1 MVVTSRALFHYPI
14 AFGLVL
20 VSAAGAATYLLG
32 RETAGGWVDTATL
45 IHVLG
50 GVGVSLPG
58 FALCGRWLRTES
70 AERPPPLL
78 RVAGGAGFLAIA
90 SGLLLVATAAAGHS
104 IRRVDP
110 VFHVHCA
117 AGFGALLLL
126 CAHAVFRRPGPVT
139 AAAVLAFSGLFLA
152 GFTYLPGRYF
162 RMATATHP
170 SQASTPLYPAG
181 ALERRVGNWSEDGA
195 ACGKPECHPAQL
207 RDWSAS
213 AHARGKPAGLY
224 RAAVARRRPNDTA
237 RQFCAGCH
245 APAALLSRGAADQSG
260 VTCLGCHAGVK
271 VEAPV
276 GNGLASYAA
285 PRTGTLLR
293 RTLGEG
299 LAVRLRPAPHRA
311 DTAVSRDGPASPCV
325 PCHRLSVSA
334 GLNGFGFARYDE
346 TWRQWLVSPHA
357 GLSAYAARDAR
368 QKRDCVDCHPP
379 HRASSVQ
386 PPSPYSVEVMAL
398 RFGTDGQ
405 GTIERIE
412 APLTTR
418 SPLLQP
424 GAEVAVDVLVRTR
437 DVGHAMPAGSP
448 HLRDMRLRL
457 TVSDLE
463 GTQLLAEGGAPG
475 SSGEEH
481 TYGLVA
487 LDRERRRVE
496 SADLHRIAVSLKQ
509 VGRDAP
515 RLIPAEGGDVARY
528 RFQVPRAPAG
538 GGIRIRAV
546 LERGE
551 LTSAASAELGVKAP
565 PRRTVAQHAVD
576 LRVAGA
582 PGAYRGQPAAAL
594 AESEPSRLLAYG
606 LALLAQGD
614 RQRAR
619 GVLRM
624 ALAAEPAATEITV
637 ALGRT
642 YLAEGDLLAAR
653 ELFET
658 AVSKGSVSG
667 RAWLAS
673 TLRRM
678 GQFQAA
684 VRLLEPLARQWP
696 HDPQIRFELGRCRYQ
711 LGDYEGAARAFEEML
726 AIDPVDSAGHYHLML
741 SNRRLRRT
749 TAALREEAIYQ
760 ALRDD
765 PPPTELVEPFLQ
777 EHPRVRRELLPMHEH
792 RLVPVRRP

>member
-1 MVVTSRALFHYPI
+1 MTSRALFHYLTPLSL
-14 AFGLVL
+14 ALVT
-20 VSAAGAATYLLG
+20 AAGAATYLLG
-32 RETAGGWVDTATL
+32 REMAGGWVDVATL
-45 IHVLG
+45 IHVMG
-50 GVGVSLPG
+50 GIVVSLPG
-58 FALCGRWLRTES
+58 FALCWRWLRTGR
-70 AERPPPLL
+70 AERPLPLL
-78 RVAGGAGFLAIA
+78 RMAGGAGILAIG

-110 VFHVHCA
+110 TFHVHCL

-126 CAHAVFRRPGPVT
+126 CAHAAHRMPGPAT
-139 AAAVLAFSGLFLA
+139 AAAGLAFSGLFLA

-170 SQASTPLYPAG
+170 SHAATPLYPAG
-181 ALERRVGNWSEDGA
+181 VIERRAGNWSEDGA
-195 ACGKPECHPAQL
+195 TCGKPGCHPAQL

-213 AHARGKPAGLY
+213 AHARGQLEGLY
-224 RAAVARRRPNDTA
+224 RAAVGRLRSDDTTRR
-237 RQFCAGCH
+237 FCAGCH
-245 APAALLSRGAADQSG
+245 APASLLSRGADEHSG
-260 VTCLGCHAGVK
+260 VTCLGCHAGVR

-285 PRTGTLLR
+285 PRSGRLLR

-311 DTAVSRDGPASPCV
+311 DTAVSRDGPASACV

-334 GLNGFGFARYDE
+334 GLNGYGFARYDE

-357 GLSAYAARDAR
+357 GLSAYAAQDAR

-379 HRASSVQ
+379 HRASSIQ
-386 PPSPYSVEVMAL
+386 PAPPYAVEVMAL
-398 RFGTDGQ
+398 RFGAEGQ
-405 GTIERIE
+405 GAIERIE
-412 APLTTR
+412 APLATR

-437 DVGHAMPAGSP
+437 NVGHAMPTGSP

-463 GTQLLAEGGAPG
+463 GTVLLAGGGAPG
-475 SSGEEH
+475 TSAEEH

-487 LDRERRRVE
+487 LDRGGRRVE
-496 SADLHRIAVSLKQ
+496 GADLQRIAVSLKQ

-546 LERGE
+546 LERGD
-551 LTSAASAELGVKAP
+551 LTSVASAELGVRAP
-565 PRRTVAQHAVD
+565 LRRPVAQHAVD

-582 PGAYRGQPAAAL
+582 PGPYRGQPAAPT
-594 AESEPSRLLAYG
+594 AEPEPSRFLAYG

-624 ALAAEPAATEITV
+624 ASAAEPARTEITV

-765 PPPTELVEPFLQ
+765 PPPTELVEPFLR
-777 EHPRVRRELLPMHEH
+777 EHPGVRRELLPMHEH
-792 RLVPVRRP
+792 RLAPVRRN